1 MLVWTRT
8 MSIERCSDRNIELLV
23 YGKVSE
29 SWDKPKMTWMERLKN
44 SIKKLGVQEDIALD
58 KNDWRR
64 DIFVDDHGILLLGT

>member
-1 MLVWTRT
+1 
-8 MSIERCSDRNIELLV
+8 
-23 YGKVSE
+23 
-29 SWDKPKMTWMERLKN
+29 MERLKN